1 MIAQIQIAPQVVT
14 NPAPIVTNPLA
25 FLLSRKGQIV
35 TIHARRAM
43 KTRAKV
49 ASVVEK
55 ESIFQAQVGVDYD
68 NKKSV
73 IEKRENGDLPSENQG
88 LPWGEWLQFPYV
100 ISHKGKLYF
109 RFSTV
114 RNNFVPTVRYWIDG
128 KQAEKSEVE
137 TLCLGSE
144 FAEKQ
149 DRDCFTFHLGDILS
163 AK

>member
-1 MIAQIQIAPQVVT
+1 MSAIVQLPQISVSAPVPSVV
-14 NPAPIVTNPLA
+14 NPLA

-35 TIHARRAM
+35 TIHARRGM

-49 ASVVEK
+49 SAIVEK

-73 IEKRENGDLPSENQG
+73 IEKRENGELPSENQG
-88 LPWGEWLQFPYV
+88 LPWGVWKIFPYV
-100 ISHKGKLYF
+100 ISHKGRDYF

-114 RNNFVPTVRYWIDG
+114 KNNFVPTVRYWLNG
-128 KQAEKSEVE
+128 KEVAKE
-137 TLCLGSE
+137 EIEPLCLASE
-144 FAEKQ
+144 FAEKTG
-149 DRDCFTFHLGDILS
+149 DCFNFHLGDILS